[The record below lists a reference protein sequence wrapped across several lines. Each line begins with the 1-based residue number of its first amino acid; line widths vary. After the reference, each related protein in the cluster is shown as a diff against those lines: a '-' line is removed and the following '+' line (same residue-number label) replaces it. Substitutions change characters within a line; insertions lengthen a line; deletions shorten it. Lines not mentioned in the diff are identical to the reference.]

1 MPSRFSPVLVHT
13 RGNAYDMDRPH
24 CTRRSFAYPSRSRY
38 YTSNLTSGTCFGG
51 RPDTAELPE
60 DHPYEVLM
68 EIINQLLAH
77 MGITMEEALIRGAVV
92 IAVATLV
99 ATWVVRF
106 LGNRAVLAVCR
117 WSGLGIQG
125 RLFDII
131 SRPLWITVLL
141 LGILLEMQWV
151 MPSPTADFAVAGAAQ
166 TALAI
171 MWAVALGRILYL
183 VCGRLRLSHPHGA
196 EVFRLTENIGTVLI
210 CLMGAL
216 TVLSV
221 WRIDLT
227 PFLASAGF
235 AGIVAA
241 LAAKDTLANF
251 FGGINVFLDRPF
263 KTGDYIILSSGERGE
278 VVHIGLRS
286 TKIITRDDIL
296 VSIPNAVMAN
306 SKIVNESAP
315 DPKFRV
321 RTRVS
326 VSYSS
331 NADQVEELLL
341 KGTRDNPLV
350 ADEPA
355 PQVRFRAFG
364 ESGLE
369 FDLLFWIYES
379 KDRDKALH
387 EVNRAIL
394 AEFNRAGIVF
404 AVPQRDIYLH
414 QAAQQSANQ

>member
-1 MPSRFSPVLVHT
+1 MPE
-13 RGNAYDMDRPH
+13 YRPH
-24 CTRRSFAYPSRSRY
+24 
-38 YTSNLTSGTCFGG
+38 
-51 RPDTAELPE
+51 EE
-60 DHPYEVLM
+60 QM
-68 EIINQLLAH
+68 EIINQLLAR
-77 MGITMEEALIRGAVV
+77 MGITVAESFIRGALV

-99 ATWVVRF
+99 AAWVVRF

-125 RLFDII
+125 QLFEII
-131 SRPLWITVLL
+131 TRPLWITLALLGVLL
-141 LGILLEMQWV
+141 EIQWL
-151 MPSPTADFAVAGAAQ
+151 MPSPVADFALAGAAK
-166 TALAI
+166 TSLAI
-171 MWAVALGRILYL
+171 MWAIALGRILYL
-183 VCGRLRLSHPHGA
+183 VCERLRLSHPHGA
-196 EVFRLTENIGTVLI
+196 EVFRLTENIGTVII

-221 WRIDLT
+221 WRINLT

-263 KTGDYIILSSGERGE
+263 RTGDYIVLNSGERGE

-296 VSIPNAVMAN
+296 VSVPNAIMAN

-321 RTRVS
+321 STRVS
-326 VSYSS
+326 VSYNSD
-331 NADQVEELLL
+331 ADQVEALLL
-341 KGTRDNPLV
+341 KVARENPLV
-350 ADEPA
+350 TDEPG
-355 PQVRFRAFG
+355 PKVRFRAFG

-369 FDLLFWIYES
+369 FDLLCWIHES
-379 KDRDKALH
+379 KQRGRALH
-387 EVNRAIL
+387 EVNRSIL

-414 QAAQQSANQ
+414 PAAQQPENQ

>member
-1 MPSRFSPVLVHT
+1 M
-13 RGNAYDMDRPH
+13 A
-24 CTRRSFAYPSRSRY
+24 
-38 YTSNLTSGTCFGG
+38 
-51 RPDTAELPE
+51 
-60 DHPYEVLM
+60 
-68 EIINQLLAH
+68 
-77 MGITMEEALIRGAVV
+77 
-92 IAVATLV
+92 
-99 ATWVVRF
+99 
-106 LGNRAVLAVCR
+106 
-117 WSGLGIQG
+117 
-125 RLFDII
+125 
-131 SRPLWITVLL
+131 
-141 LGILLEMQWV
+141 
-151 MPSPTADFAVAGAAQ
+151 
-166 TALAI
+166 
-171 MWAVALGRILYL
+171 
-183 VCGRLRLSHPHGA
+183 
-196 EVFRLTENIGTVLI
+196 LI
-210 CLMGAL
+210 CLMGVLA
-216 TVLSV
+216 VLSV

-263 KTGDYIILSSGERGE
+263 RTGDYIVLNSGERGE

-296 VSIPNAVMAN
+296 VSVPNAIMAN

-331 NADQVEELLL
+331 DADQVEALLL
-341 KGTRDNPLV
+341 KVARENPLV
-350 ADEPA
+350 TDEPG
-355 PQVRFRAFG
+355 PKVRFRAFG

-369 FDLLFWIYES
+369 FDLLCWIHES
-379 KDRDKALH
+379 KQKGRALH

-414 QAAQQSANQ
+414 QRHSNRRASEVASHPARTGNK

>member
-1 MPSRFSPVLVHT
+1 MSV
-13 RGNAYDMDRPH
+13 
-24 CTRRSFAYPSRSRY
+24 
-38 YTSNLTSGTCFGG
+38 
-51 RPDTAELPE
+51 
-60 DHPYEVLM
+60 
-68 EIINQLLAH
+68 
-77 MGITMEEALIRGAVV
+77 
-92 IAVATLV
+92 
-99 ATWVVRF
+99 
-106 LGNRAVLAVCR
+106 
-117 WSGLGIQG
+117 
-125 RLFDII
+125 
-131 SRPLWITVLL
+131 VLL
-141 LGILLEMQWV
+141 GVLLEMQWV
-151 MPSPTADFAVAGAAQ
+151 MPSPMADFAVAGAAE
-166 TALAI
+166 TGLAI
-171 MWAVALGRILYL
+171 MWAVALGRILHL
-183 VCGRLRLSHPHGA
+183 ICERLRLSHPHGA
-196 EVFRLTENIGTVLI
+196 EVFRLTENIGTVLF

-296 VSIPNAVMAN
+296 VSISNAVMAN

-321 RTRVS
+321 RTRIS

-331 NADQVEELLL
+331 DADQVEKLLL
-341 KGTRDNPLV
+341 EAGCENSLV

-364 ESGLE
+364 DSGLK
-369 FDLLFWIYES
+369 FYLLFWVHES

-414 QAAQQSANQ
+414 QVAQQSESQ